1 MENSFAAP
9 QWLLK
14 ARTIIEN
21 SQEWKAFTAD
31 LFEAVQQQQTENHVS
46 FFADLSEAE
55 KALFLERAAKAICR
69 GNAHKD
75 VIAHIGSSLENI
87 LSGVVAAQ
95 MSDSGAVSTKSDLF
109 QSHVRDGMVNLL
121 HKWPDMKSK
130 LHILFNHSLPSEIRK
145 VAWRLYLS
153 NTKARMDYLTL
164 MSMNKVRSKADLDI
178 SQQCEALLSRE
189 PTFRSVKENTIGSK
203 AMRNVLSYYH
213 RMQHFK
219 TRLPDSEC
227 VLLIPLVEASVAD
240 ATPSTSVDTVTTLLV
255 EEYITFMECRPA
267 FMRSQSPGARDDAGS
282 EEVFAEVAQ
291 MLDQKE
297 QELSNAVREIHAR
310 QGDSPH
316 QSLLRGVKAILQ
328 PILTVFFVG
337 YLNMTTLLY
346 IWDQYIIGIDKPSYS
361 CVPAF
366 SFAFIQLLKDHL
378 QACRTEGELAEVPK
392 SRGPALVVQQFRGV
406 ISKHFH
412 GDLYSALTRD
422 EAETFPILDPVQAFF
437 PPWTHLS
444 SKELPLRTRPKDRRL
459 AREERAA
466 RRADQ
471 QQRAEREE
479 QLQRLRAE
487 EEIRSQEE
495 RLQRQLEETKRVGS
509 EQKLF
514 LEEQLAQ
521 ERQHRYEM
529 QKRAEEQ
536 ISQLQAE
543 IKKIREEKLVSTDIY
558 TVRSF
563 GTPPPSPESKTSR
576 LDRPPS
582 PAPQHAPPP
591 AVPIA
596 VSAVRQVNGR
606 TPGSVAADLLQAVMQ
621 TANTIVNGHNM
632 EREELDSSTQD
643 QLHSYREAVRN
654 AELEVCGR
662 YLDADE
668 VEHMTEPVKSEL
680 KKRLAAAVKR
690 GVEAR
695 YRARV
700 MQAKKPLPESF
711 NHITC

>member
-1 MENSFAAP
+1 NSFAAP

-21 SQEWKAFTAD
+21 SEWKAFTAD

-153 NTKARMDYLTL
+153 NTK
-164 MSMNKVRSKADLDI
+164 V
-178 SQQCEALLSRE
+178 
-189 PTFRSVKENTIGSK
+189 GSK

-422 EAETFPILDPVQAFF
+422 EAETFPILDPVQSSAFF

-479 QLQRLRAE
+479 QLQRLR
-487 EEIRSQEE
+487 SQEE

-536 ISQLQAE
+536 ISQLQDSLNDVE
-543 IKKIREEKLVSTDIY
+543 VLKFWNPTSISRVEDLSP
-558 TVRSF
+558 
-563 GTPPPSPESKTSR
+563 GPSPK
-576 LDRPPS
+576 PS
-582 PAPQHAPPP
+582 ATARTAPSS

-695 YRARV
+695 Y
-700 MQAKKPLPESF
+700 
-711 NHITC
+711 